1 MYVSDRSELEKLSN
15 NSACDIIGLVT
26 FVGRVERVKSKGN
39 KGKKYSYFNY
49 KLASI
54 IKNLIIAAKFLKK
67 ILMQFLAIDHVHL
80 VGPEK
85 YWTYR
90 WIHAVDGTSGHPFI
104 LEVFSSSQPEIFSRI
119 CPSMSSVSAP
129 V

>member
-1 MYVSDRSELEKLSN
+1 MFIFYLET
-15 NSACDIIGLVT
+15 I
-26 FVGRVERVKSKGN
+26 
-39 KGKKYSYFNY
+39 Y
-49 KLASI
+49 
-54 IKNLIIAAKFLKK
+54 LKK
-67 ILMQFLAIDHVHL
+67 KNKVMPIKLLLTDYNL
-80 VGPEK
+80 LGPEK

-119 CPSMSSVSAP
+119 CPSKSTVSAP

>member
-1 MYVSDRSELEKLSN
+1 MFIFYLET
-15 NSACDIIGLVT
+15 I
-26 FVGRVERVKSKGN
+26 
-39 KGKKYSYFNY
+39 Y
-49 KLASI
+49 
-54 IKNLIIAAKFLKK
+54 LKK
-67 ILMQFLAIDHVHL
+67 KNEVMPIKLLLTDYNL
-80 VGPEK
+80 LGPEK

-119 CPSMSSVSAP
+119 CPSKSTVSAP